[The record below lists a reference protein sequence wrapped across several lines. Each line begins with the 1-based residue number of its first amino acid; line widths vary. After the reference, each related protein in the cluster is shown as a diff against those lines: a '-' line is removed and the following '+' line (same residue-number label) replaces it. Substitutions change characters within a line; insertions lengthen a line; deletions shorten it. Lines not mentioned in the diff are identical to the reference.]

1 MLLLVILPLD
11 LPNMYLTGSGKGV
24 HCSNNAKIYAIL
36 GKVYKIASIL
46 ESNLWTP
53 QPRVKNEHF
62 LKEFKTNFFLKYQV
76 RLRWG
81 PALRLGHALRPRFT
95 RPLGSEIR

>member
-36 GKVYKIASIL
+36 GKVYKIGSIL
-46 ESNLWTP
+46 ESDLWTP
-53 QPRVKNEHF
+53 SPLCQKAFFKE
-62 LKEFKTNFFLKYQV
+62 LKLK
-76 RLRWG
+76 
-81 PALRLGHALRPRFT
+81 
-95 RPLGSEIR
+95 IKK